1 MTGFWFNSAR
11 FYLLFQFRY
20 GKLFFVRRKTSRT
33 ESCEIMYDKK
43 KIYRELFSIVM
54 PIALQYLMA
63 SLVTASDAFML
74 GFLDQD
80 SLAASSLAGQVAF
93 VFSLFYGAFVFGCNV
108 LAVQYWGKRDQRS
121 VEEVLAVTMRY
132 SLLVGT
138 FFTLS
143 SLLFPEQIMRIF
155 TSDGKLISAGADY
168 LRTVAFSY
176 VLTGFTQ
183 AYFGIMKICGRAGL
197 SSFIGSSSVI
207 LNIILNY
214 FLIFGA
220 GPFPKM
226 GITGAALATVISR
239 VFEMLM
245 VISAMIRRKCPM
257 LHVNMLLHGSR
268 LLHRDYWKYALPILI
283 NQIGWGFGVAMYSV
297 IMGHLGSDATAANS
311 IASIVRS
318 MIASL
323 CWGIASGV
331 GIVVGGMLGRNET
344 EKARKAG
351 GSFVR
356 FSILVGALSGLVI
369 IAVTPLVLN
378 VVKLNGQ
385 AHHYLKYMMFLASYY
400 IIGNSLNSTVIVGI
414 FPAGGDTR
422 FGMICDVITLW
433 GVVVPLGLVGA
444 FVLKLPVIAVAAIL
458 TLDEFVKLPAVYRH
472 YMKFRWLRNITREE
486 REKASA

>member
-1 MTGFWFNSAR
+1 MSAI
-11 FYLLFQFRY
+11 FHLLSHLSH
-20 GKLFFVRRKTSRT
+20 GILFSEPYER
-33 ESCEIMYDKK
+33 CEIMFDKK
-43 KIYRELFSIVM
+43 KIYRELFTIVA
-54 PIALQYLMA
+54 PIAFQFLMA
-63 SLVTASDAFML
+63 SLVSASDAFML

-108 LAVQYWGKRDQRS
+108 LAAQYWGKRDKRS

-132 SLLVGT
+132 SLLVGA

-143 SLLFPEQIMRIF
+143 ALVFPEQIMHIF
-155 TSDGKLISAGADY
+155 TSDSKLIEAGADY
-168 LRTVAFSY
+168 LRTVALSY

-197 SSFIGSSSVI
+197 SSLIGSSSVV

-214 FLIFGA
+214 LLIFGI
-220 GPFPKM
+220 GIFPKM
-226 GITGAALATVISR
+226 GIAGAALATVISR
-239 VFEMLM
+239 VFEAIM
-245 VISAMIRRKCPM
+245 VASAVMRGKCPVLRLSM
-257 LHVNMLLHGSR
+257 MLHGSR
-268 LLHRDYWKYALPILI
+268 VLHSDYWKYALPILI
-283 NQIGWGFGVAMYSV
+283 NQLGWGCGVAMYSV

-331 GIVVGGMLGRNET
+331 GIITGGMLGRNEL
-344 EKARKAG
+344 EKAKKAG

-356 FSILVGALSGLVI
+356 FSIFIGAASGLVI
-369 IAVTPLVLN
+369 LACTPIVLN

-385 AHHYLKYMMFLASYY
+385 AQHYLKYMMFLAAYY

-433 GVVVPLGLVGA
+433 AVVVPLGLLGA

-472 YMKFRWLRNITREE
+472 YMKFRWLRNITREQTAE
-486 REKASA
+486 TEAEEASA